1 MSALVVAVIAVAA
14 PFAVAGKK
22 TICTIT
28 VNSPDEREAMR
39 ARLPK
44 GDYEFVE
51 LVEKGRPEWL
61 RSACE
66 RKAQCDALVISGHFN
81 AGEDFYS
88 DKIESR
94 EHLRMDELERASCS
108 ESCPG
113 VFANLKEVY
122 LFGCE
127 SLNPDSSKYA
137 SAYGES
143 GRDRMRRLFAGV
155 PAIYGFSGPAPVG
168 STAAMLLNRYFD
180 TGAANEIGTGRTS
193 SRLLSTFSRNSMV
206 SSRIAPRRARVVPA
220 PVCGFYD
227 ERQGAGQ
234 KLAAI
239 HAMMKRDTGEAR
251 GFFERIENFLAF
263 LTDDERHSAA
273 LSQALAQVSADD
285 ATRGR
290 YLAQARGERPEM
302 RARMVKVAATLGWLT
317 QDQERD
323 EQVRIASDLIAR
335 DAVGYA
341 EVDLVCSMNSD
352 GLDAAAAP
360 PRRANLADSRVSHAA
375 VLACLG
381 RHDAHERV
389 VRALASND
397 ERDVRIAQAYLRNRP
412 VTDTRELRAMAAGI
426 PQTGSQAAQVR
437 ALETLA
443 RLNITDRETIEQLAQ
458 VFVDAK
464 SINVQ
469 RAIAEVF
476 LRSDARA
483 LPKAELAS
491 IVRRHSLGATTS
503 STSFCAAQSERAN
516 LYNAA
521 DGQSASTPATIW
533 V

>member
-1 MSALVVAVIAVAA
+1 MPALAVAVIAVAA
-14 PFAVAGKK
+14 PFAAAGKK

-66 RKAQCDALVISGHFN
+66 RKVQCDALVISGHFN

-155 PAIYGFSGPAPVG
+155 PAIYGFSGAAPVG

-193 SRLLSTFSRNSMV
+193 SRLLATFSRNSMV
-206 SSRIAPRRARVVPA
+206 SIPGLRPGDARMPYRRQ
-220 PVCGFYD
+220 VCGFYD
-227 ERQGAGQ
+227 ERESAGQ

-239 HAMMKRDTGEAR
+239 HAMMKRDMGEAR

-263 LTDDERHSAA
+263 LTEDERHSAA
-273 LSQALAQVSADD
+273 FSQALAQISADD
-285 ATRGR
+285 AIRGR

-317 QDQERD
+317 QEQQRD
-323 EQVRIASDLIAR
+323 EQLRIASDLIAR

-352 GLDAAAAP
+352 GALDAAAARSP
-360 PRRANLADSRVSHAA
+360 LANLADSQVSHAA

-389 VRALASND
+389 VRALVSSD

-412 VTDTRELRAMAAGI
+412 VSDTRELRAIAAGI
-426 PQTGSQAAQVR
+426 PQSGSAAQVR

-443 RLNITDRETIEQLAQ
+443 RLNIADREIIEQLAQ
-458 VFVDAK
+458 VFADAK

-476 LRSDARA
+476 LRSDANA
-483 LPKAELAS
+483 LPKAELAAL
-491 IVRRHSLGATTS
+491 VRRHKLRGDDLIDQLLRKL
-503 STSFCAAQSERAN
+503 QS
-516 LYNAA
+516 
-521 DGQSASTPATIW
+521 
-533 V
+533 

>member
-1 MSALVVAVIAVAA
+1 MRASYVLALAAIAAAA
-14 PFAVAGKK
+14 PFAAAGKK

-44 GDYEFVE
+44 GDYDFVE
-51 LVEKGRPEWL
+51 LVEKGRADWL

-66 RKAQCDALVISGHFN
+66 RKVQCDALVISGHFN

-113 VFANLKEVY
+113 VFAKLKEVY

-155 PAIYGFSGPAPVG
+155 PSIYGFSGPAPVG
-168 STAAMLLNRYFD
+168 ATAAMLLNRYFD
-180 TGAANEIGTGRTS
+180 TGATNEIGSGRPS
-193 SRLLSTFSRNSMV
+193 SRLLATFSRNSMV
-206 SSRIAPRRARVVPA
+206 SIPGLRPGDARMSYRRQ
-220 PVCGFYD
+220 VCEFYD
-227 ERQGAGQ
+227 ERQSAGQ

-239 HAMMKRDTGEAR
+239 HAMMRRDMGEAR

-263 LTDDERHSAA
+263 LTDEERHSSGFA
-273 LSQALAQVSADD
+273 QALAQVSADD
-285 ATRGR
+285 ASRNR
-290 YLAQARGERPEM
+290 FLAAARGERPEM
-302 RARMVKVAATLGWLT
+302 RARMVTVAATLGWLT
-317 QDQERD
+317 PDEERD

-335 DAVGYA
+335 DAIGYA

-352 GLDAAAAP
+352 GRLDAAAARSP
-360 PRRANLADSRVSHAA
+360 LASLPDTRVGPAA

-381 RHDAHERV
+381 RRDAHQRV
-389 VRALASND
+389 VRALVSSD

-426 PQTGSQAAQVR
+426 PQRGSQAAQVR

-443 RLNITDRETIEQLAQ
+443 RLNITDRETIDQLAQ
-458 VFVDAK
+458 VFADAN

-483 LPKAELAS
+483 LPKAELAA
-491 IVRRHSLGATTS
+491 IVRRHRLKGDDLIDQLLRKL
-503 STSFCAAQSERAN
+503 QS
-516 LYNAA
+516 
-521 DGQSASTPATIW
+521 
-533 V
+533 

>member
-1 MSALVVAVIAVAA
+1 
-14 PFAVAGKK
+14 
-22 TICTIT
+22 
-28 VNSPDEREAMR
+28 
-39 ARLPK
+39 
-44 GDYEFVE
+44 
-51 LVEKGRPEWL
+51 
-61 RSACE
+61 
-66 RKAQCDALVISGHFN
+66 
-81 AGEDFYS
+81 
-88 DKIESR
+88 KIESR

-206 SSRIAPRRARVVPA
+206 SIPGLRPGDARMPYRRQ
-220 PVCGFYD
+220 VCGFYD
-227 ERQGAGQ
+227 ERESAGQ

-239 HAMMKRDTGEAR
+239 HAMMKRDMGEAR

-263 LTDDERHSAA
+263 LTEDERHSAA
-273 LSQALAQVSADD
+273 FSQALAQISADD
-285 ATRGR
+285 AIRGR
-290 YLAQARGERPEM
+290 YLAQASSERPEM

-317 QDQERD
+317 EEQERD
-323 EQVRIASDLIAR
+323 EQLRIASDLIAR

-352 GLDAAAAP
+352 GALDAAAARSP
-360 PRRANLADSRVSHAA
+360 LANLADSQVSHAA

-389 VRALASND
+389 VRALVSSD

-412 VTDTRELRAMAAGI
+412 VSDTRELRAIAAGI
-426 PQTGSQAAQVR
+426 PQSGSAAQVR

-443 RLNITDRETIEQLAQ
+443 RLNIADREIIEQLAQ
-458 VFVDAK
+458 VFADAK

-476 LRSDARA
+476 LRSDAKA
-483 LPKAELAS
+483 LPKGELAAL
-491 IVRRHSLGATTS
+491 VRRHKLRGDDLIDQLLRKL
-503 STSFCAAQSERAN
+503 QS
-516 LYNAA
+516 
-521 DGQSASTPATIW
+521 
-533 V
+533 

>member
-1 MSALVVAVIAVAA
+1 MRASYALAGAAIALATTFAA
-14 PFAVAGKK
+14 ADRK

-51 LVEKGRPEWL
+51 LVEKGRPDWL

-66 RKAQCDALVISGHFN
+66 RKVQCDALVISGHFN

-88 DKIESR
+88 DKIEAR

-113 VFANLKEVY
+113 VFAKLKEVY

-155 PAIYGFSGPAPVG
+155 PSIYGFSGPAPVG
-168 STAAMLLNRYFD
+168 PTAAMLLNRYFD
-180 TGAANEIGTGRTS
+180 SGPRDEIGTGHPS
-193 SRLLSTFSRNSMV
+193 SRMLSTFSRNHMV
-206 SSRIAPRRARVVPA
+206 SIPGLRPGDARMSYRRQ
-220 PVCGFYD
+220 VCGFYD

-239 HAMMKRDTGEAR
+239 HAMMKRDMNEAR

-263 LTDDERHSAA
+263 LTNEDRQSGAFA
-273 LSQALAQVSADD
+273 QALAQVSADD
-285 ATRGR
+285 ASRER
-290 YLAQARGERPEM
+290 YLAVARGERPEM

-323 EQVRIASDLIAR
+323 ELIRLASDLIER
-335 DAVGYA
+335 DAIGYA

-352 GLDAAAAP
+352 GALDAAAARSP
-360 PRRANLADSRVSHAA
+360 LATISDARVGHAA

-381 RHDAHERV
+381 RRDAHQRV
-389 VRALASND
+389 VRALVSSD

-412 VTDTRELRAMAAGI
+412 VSDTRELRAIAAGI
-426 PQTGSQAAQVR
+426 PMTGSSAAQVR

-443 RLNITDRETIEQLAQ
+443 RLHITDREIIDRLAQ
-458 VFVDAK
+458 AFAEAK
-464 SINVQ
+464 SISVQ

-476 LRSDARA
+476 LRSDAKA
-483 LPKAELAS
+483 LPRAELAAL
-491 IVRRHSLGATTS
+491 VRRHKLRGDDLIDQLLAKL
-503 STSFCAAQSERAN
+503 QS
-516 LYNAA
+516 
-521 DGQSASTPATIW
+521 
-533 V
+533 

>member
-1 MSALVVAVIAVAA
+1 MHALAVAVIAVAA
-14 PFAVAGKK
+14 PFAAAGKK

-66 RKAQCDALVISGHFN
+66 RKVQCDALVISGHFN

-206 SSRIAPRRARVVPA
+206 SIPGLRPGDARMSYRRQ
-220 PVCGFYD
+220 VCGFYD
-227 ERQGAGQ
+227 ERQGAGE

-239 HAMMKRDTGEAR
+239 HAMMKRDMGEAR
-251 GFFERIENFLAF
+251 GFFERIENFFAF
-263 LTDDERHSAA
+263 LTDDERQSGAF
-273 LSQALAQVSADD
+273 SQALAQISADD
-285 ATRGR
+285 AIRGR

-302 RARMVKVAATLGWLT
+302 RARMVRVAATLGWLT
-317 QDQERD
+317 QEQERD
-323 EQVRIASDLIAR
+323 EQVRIAADLIAR
-335 DAVGYA
+335 DAVGSA

-352 GLDAAAAP
+352 GALDAAAARSP
-360 PRRANLADSRVSHAA
+360 LASLADSRVSHAA

-381 RHDAHERV
+381 RPDAHERV
-389 VRALASND
+389 VRALVSSD

-426 PQTGSQAAQVR
+426 PQRGSQAAQVR

-443 RLNITDRETIEQLAQ
+443 RLNITDRQTIDQLAQ
-458 VFVDAK
+458 VFADAK

-476 LRSDARA
+476 LRSDARS
-483 LPKAELAS
+483 LPKAELAA
-491 IVRRHSLGATTS
+491 IVRRHTLRGDDLIDQLLRKL
-503 STSFCAAQSERAN
+503 QS
-516 LYNAA
+516 
-521 DGQSASTPATIW
+521 
-533 V
+533 

>member
-1 MSALVVAVIAVAA
+1 M
-14 PFAVAGKK
+14 
-22 TICTIT
+22 
-28 VNSPDEREAMR
+28 
-39 ARLPK
+39 
-44 GDYEFVE
+44 
-51 LVEKGRPEWL
+51 
-61 RSACE
+61 
-66 RKAQCDALVISGHFN
+66 QCDALVISGHFN

-143 GRDRMRRLFAGV
+143 GRERMRRLFAGV

-206 SSRIAPRRARVVPA
+206 SIPGLRPGDARMSYRRQ
-220 PVCGFYD
+220 VCGFYD
-227 ERQGAGQ
+227 EREGAGQ

-239 HAMMKRDTGEAR
+239 HAMMKRDMGEAR

-263 LTDDERHSAA
+263 LTDDERHSGAF
-273 LSQALAQVSADD
+273 SQALAQISADD
-285 ATRGR
+285 AVRDR
-290 YLAQARGERPEM
+290 YLAGARGERPEM

-317 QDQERD
+317 QEQERD

-335 DAVGYA
+335 DVIGYA
-341 EVDLVCSMNSD
+341 EVDLVCSMNS
-352 GLDAAAAP
+352 GGTLDAAAARSP
-360 PRRANLADSRVSHAA
+360 LATAPDSRVSHAA

-381 RHDAHERV
+381 RRDAHERV
-389 VRALASND
+389 VRSLVSSD
-397 ERDVRIAQAYLRNRP
+397 ERDVRIAQAYLRYRP
-412 VTDTRELRAMAAGI
+412 VADARELRAIAAGI
-426 PQTGSQAAQVR
+426 PQSGSQAAQVR

-443 RLNITDRETIEQLAQ
+443 RLNITDREILEQLAQ
-458 VFVDAK
+458 VFAEAK

-476 LRSDARA
+476 LRSDAKA
-483 LPKAELAS
+483 LPKAELAAL
-491 IVRRHSLGATTS
+491 VRRHKLKGDDLIDQLLRKL
-503 STSFCAAQSERAN
+503 QS
-516 LYNAA
+516 
-521 DGQSASTPATIW
+521 
-533 V
+533 

>member
-1 MSALVVAVIAVAA
+1 MPVLVVAVIAVAA
-14 PFAVAGKK
+14 PFAAAGKK

-44 GDYEFVE
+44 GDYDFVE
-51 LVEKGRPEWL
+51 LVEKGRADWL

-66 RKAQCDALVISGHFN
+66 RKVRCDALVISGHFN

-180 TGAANEIGTGRTS
+180 TGAANEIGTGRAS
-193 SRLLSTFSRNSMV
+193 SRLLATFSRNSMV
-206 SSRIAPRRARVVPA
+206 SIAGLRPGDARMPYRRQ
-220 PVCGFYD
+220 VCGFYD
-227 ERQGAGQ
+227 ERQGPGE

-239 HAMMKRDTGEAR
+239 HAMMKRDMGEAR

-263 LTDDERHSAA
+263 LTEDERRSATFA
-273 LSQALAQVSADD
+273 QALAQISADD
-285 ATRGR
+285 AIRGR
-290 YLAQARGERPEM
+290 FLAQARGERPEM

-317 QDQERD
+317 QAQERD
-323 EQVRIASDLIAR
+323 EQLRIASDLIAR

-341 EVDLVCSMNSD
+341 EVDMVCSMNSD
-352 GLDAAAAP
+352 GALDAAAARSP
-360 PRRANLADSRVSHAA
+360 LANLADSQVSHAA

-389 VRALASND
+389 LRALVSGD

-412 VTDTRELRAMAAGI
+412 VADTRELRAIAAGI
-426 PQTGSQAAQVR
+426 PQSGSQAAQVR

-443 RLNITDRETIEQLAQ
+443 RLNITDRETIDQLAQ
-458 VFVDAK
+458 VFADAK

-483 LPKAELAS
+483 LPKAELAAL
-491 IVRRHSLGATTS
+491 VRRHKLRGDDLIDQLLRKL
-503 STSFCAAQSERAN
+503 QS
-516 LYNAA
+516 
-521 DGQSASTPATIW
+521 
-533 V
+533 